1 MNAEWPTARL
11 QMEDQSRPRGYRNRS
26 TKMFRKLFG
35 MTSKVPSQLRADLV
49 TDSGMLCVWDA
60 KPFAAITDYDSWE
73 KELCEDEDIMRHLQA
88 GHLVPINLGDGVYTV
103 ELRQGSADSMS
114 QRESEYLLVPSQPY
128 LLNSTG
134 RILIS
139 GLEHVGA
146 DPRTFLE
153 CELPPGSYTVQV
165 QLIDWTEEP
174 GSKDSNGRPTS
185 NALPDIIVFVQPS
198 EMGAFDYRQSL
209 EIFRKEDAL
218 R

>member
-1 MNAEWPTARL
+1 
-11 QMEDQSRPRGYRNRS
+11 
-26 TKMFRKLFG
+26 MFRKLFG
-35 MTSKVPSQLRADLV
+35 KTSKDSAPLRSDLA

-60 KPFAAITDYDSWE
+60 QTFAGITDYDSWE

-88 GHLVPINLGDGVYTV
+88 GHLVPLNLGAGAFAV
-103 ELRQGSADSMS
+103 ELRQGSPDSMS
-114 QRESEYLLVPSQPY
+114 EREREYLLVPSQPY

-146 DPRTFLE
+146 DPRSNLDL
-153 CELPPGSYTVQV
+153 ELPTGPYTVHI

-174 GSKDSNGRPTS
+174 GSKDASGSPTPT
-185 NALPDIIVFVQPS
+185 ALPDMIVFIQPV
-198 EMGAFDYRQSL
+198 GQDAPDYRNDL
-209 EIFRKEDAL
+209 ETFRKEDAL